1 MENQERERPTC
12 GTIKINNHAGYFDN
26 GIIGWA
32 LLVHNHVGAVS
43 FAAIK
48 LDKIRIIPRV

>member
-1 MENQERERPTC
+1 MENREHLTC
-12 GTIKINNHAGYFDN
+12 GTTKINNRAGCFDN

-48 LDKIRIIPRV
+48 LDKIRILPRL